1 MLELPGGICDENE
14 DPVVTAGRELTEET
28 GYVCPNLTRLG
39 SFEVDPSRISNLMH
53 IYLGIG
59 AELTGETSLDSNEQ
73 IDVQLLPLAEA
84 RDAMADG
91 RLTSLG
97 TVAGIELAL
106 VALASEPTVA

>member
-1 MLELPGGICDENE
+1 
-14 DPVVTAGRELTEET
+14 
-28 GYVCPNLTRLG
+28 
-39 SFEVDPSRISNLMH
+39 MH

-73 IDVQLLPLAEA
+73 IDVQLLPLAA
-84 RDAMADG
+84 TRDAMADG

-106 VALASEPTVA
+106 AALASEPTVA